1 MLFKMWKNLISY
13 ILDDYTFYDLMID
26 FVAFITLIIFTP
38 FILVGDILLSPL
50 YLIAYIVSKY
60 KNYKR
65 KKDMLNRGFTYNRDE
80 HGAYVVE
87 YYTRRGK

>member
-1 MLFKMWKNLISY
+1 MLFKMWKDLISY
-13 ILDDYTFYDLMID
+13 ILYDYKFYDLMMD
-26 FVAFITLIIFTP
+26 FVAFIMLTIFTP

-50 YLIAYIVSKY
+50 YLIAYVVHKY
-60 KNYKR
+60 KDYKR
-65 KKDMLNRGFTYNRDE
+65 KKDMLNKGFTYHRDE